1 MQFAEKVGL
10 PRNIVC
16 PRGSSHRDYA
26 SQTDFPHKKGFS
38 FQIDRQVL
46 IEGSKIPKWFNHQ
59 IGGSSI
65 SFSVSR
71 KLLPSFAFCVVIQ
84 VQSKDRYEVS
94 ISGDYAVNIFVNG
107 YKGLHSDA
115 TVYLPIATP
124 PSSSSYSYLW
134 VFYIRDSSLEGII
147 LNEGTEVNLQ
157 FEFSNYDPEIT
168 VEKCGVHVACTCSPH
183 NSAADKVACIRI
195 HERLKVSFDERLK
208 MFLWRVAADVLPF
221 KQKLDRLSKAQDGY
235 YCPLCEIA
243 EDSVLHLFQC
253 CPFAKGLWYGG
264 RWGFRVEMIQAQSI
278 MEFVEHIID
287 PPKELLVTKDEFTL
301 YAVVAMKILWDARE
315 EALVSNAKPS
325 INQLVHR
332 LHTQYDS
339 NLRSLGTT
347 RGTDEQNS
355 GSALTKPT
363 DQLIKLNFDASCDQ
377 KNVGLAVVLKDQ
389 EGNGRAISR
398 GININ
403 GKVGNAIGQT
413 GQT

>member
-1 MQFAEKVGL
+1 
-10 PRNIVC
+10 
-16 PRGSSHRDYA
+16 
-26 SQTDFPHKKGFS
+26 
-38 FQIDRQVL
+38 
-46 IEGSKIPKWFNHQ
+46 
-59 IGGSSI
+59 
-65 SFSVSR
+65 
-71 KLLPSFAFCVVIQ
+71 
-84 VQSKDRYEVS
+84 
-94 ISGDYAVNIFVNG
+94 
-107 YKGLHSDA
+107 
-115 TVYLPIATP
+115 
-124 PSSSSYSYLW
+124 
-134 VFYIRDSSLEGII
+134 
-147 LNEGTEVNLQ
+147 
-157 FEFSNYDPEIT
+157 
-168 VEKCGVHVACTCSPH
+168 
-183 NSAADKVACIRI
+183 
-195 HERLKVSFDERLK
+195 
-208 MFLWRVAADVLPF
+208 
-221 KQKLDRLSKAQDGY
+221 
-235 YCPLCEIA
+235 
-243 EDSVLHLFQC
+243 
-253 CPFAKGLWYGG
+253 
-264 RWGFRVEMIQAQSI
+264 MIQAQSI

-347 RGTDEQNS
+347 RGTDKQNS